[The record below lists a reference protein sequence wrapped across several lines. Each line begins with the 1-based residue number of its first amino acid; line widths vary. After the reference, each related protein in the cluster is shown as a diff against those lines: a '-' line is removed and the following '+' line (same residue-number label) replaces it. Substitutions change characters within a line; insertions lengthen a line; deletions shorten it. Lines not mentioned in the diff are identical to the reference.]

1 MNVRQIVGR
10 EIRQQREPHS
20 LSLHKFA
27 SMSGTSYTH
36 LWKVENAKVSV
47 GLDLLARIS
56 EALDVPISKIVSPQ
70 TRDQNAN
77 ELSARH

>member
-10 EIRQQREPHS
+10 EIRQQREPQS
-20 LSLHKFA
+20 LSLHRLA
-27 SMSGTSYTH
+27 SMAGTSYTH

-70 TRDQNAN
+70 TRDQNAS